1 MSCYFQKRIFIVE
14 FSGIDPNGDN
24 ATAECLA
31 ETYTQSQAQSLV
43 ISSARQSGFTRIH
56 NVRSHLATEAEIK
69 RSLAAV
75 DNETNRIPP
84 NTPIH

>member
-1 MSCYFQKRIFIVE
+1 MANFLQKKMFVVE

-69 RSLAAV
+69 RSLAAM
-75 DNETNRIPP
+75 DDETNRIPP